1 MKIRTDCS
9 DSIFQK
15 ELAYRFAASKEL
27 TLLHPAL
34 NAQQKADVFELSK
47 KGRYILA

>member
-27 TLLHPAL
+27 TLLHPAVERT
-34 NAQQKADVFELSK
+34 AKS
-47 KGRYILA
+47 GRF